1 MRKKSDF
8 AIFLITLLFACLCA
22 GPVRAQDTG
31 PAGSSQPMDIRKP
44 ILTLNYFICTN
55 GNFPFHDQTGLGA
68 VDLTAPFLGQICI
81 GAFPSTNLP
90 PGFALCQGQSLAI
103 SQNAPL
109 FSILTTAFGG
119 NGSTTFNLP
128 DL

>member
-44 ILTLNYFICTN
+44 ILTLNYLICTN

-68 VDLTAPFLGQICI
+68 VDLTTPFLGQICI

-90 PGFALCQGQSLAI
+90 PDSPFARDSLWRSAKMPR
-103 SQNAPL
+103 SFPYSPL
-109 FSILTTAFGG
+109 RSAG
-119 NGSTTFNLP
+119 
-128 DL
+128 